1 MINNEILKNIADRRS
16 VRRYKDMPVED
27 DKLMTILEAGRQAP
41 SGHNRQ
47 PWWYIIVRDE
57 ATKRAIAEADHGQE
71 WMCAAPVFII
81 CVADQKA
88 QTYGEIFEGDELV
101 CDEKNPTMALKRA
114 IRDTAASVENILLAA
129 ESVGL
134 STCWTGWYHQADVKP
149 ILGIPDDKYVVAIIT
164 LGYGD
169 ETPDARPRRDLE
181 EIVMF
186 EKWDR

>member
-27 DKLMTILEAGRQAP
+27 
-41 SGHNRQ
+41 N
-47 PWWYIIVRDE
+47 
-57 ATKRAIAEADHGQE
+57 
-71 WMCAAPVFII
+71 
-81 CVADQKA
+81 
-88 QTYGEIFEGDELV
+88 
-101 CDEKNPTMALKRA
+101 
-114 IRDTAASVENILLAA
+114 
-129 ESVGL
+129 
-134 STCWTGWYHQADVKP
+134 KP